1 MSYHYW
7 GNLLGEVRI
16 IDVTLKEKYL
26 SWGASLGIHFCIL
39 TAAAAMGLFSI
50 AAEPEKRPIDV
61 IIYDAAAPESAPA
74 PAAEAAP
81 PIPSIEDIPDP
92 RKEPIKETVE
102 TPKDTPKTTAASSP
116 AASSTTGTSDKPS
129 AAPSDNAGTG
139 NGEGTGR
146 DPDAAQRPAVQP
158 QLISGAAPVYPPEL
172 ERNGITGTVRV
183 RLIVGTDGGVQ
194 SVEVTSPSGHSELD
208 QAAMAAAHTY
218 RFEPARNIYDEPV
231 ACRVSRSFSFS

>member
-1 MSYHYW
+1 
-7 GNLLGEVRI
+7 
-16 IDVTLKEKYL
+16 
-26 SWGASLGIHFCIL
+26 
-39 TAAAAMGLFSI
+39 MGLFSI

-102 TPKDTPKTTAASSP
+102 PPKDMPKTATVSSAPASS
-116 AASSTTGTSDKPS
+116 AGANEKPG

-139 NGEGTGR
+139 SGEGTGR
-146 DPDAAQRPAVQP
+146 DPGAAQRLAVQP
-158 QLISGAAPVYPPEL
+158 VLISGAAPVYPPEL

-183 RLIVGTDGGVQ
+183 RLVVSADGGVQ
-194 SVEVTSPSGHSELD
+194 SVEVTSPSGRSELD
-208 QAAMAAAHTY
+208 QAAIAAAYTY

-231 ACRVSRSFSFS
+231 ACRINRTFSFS